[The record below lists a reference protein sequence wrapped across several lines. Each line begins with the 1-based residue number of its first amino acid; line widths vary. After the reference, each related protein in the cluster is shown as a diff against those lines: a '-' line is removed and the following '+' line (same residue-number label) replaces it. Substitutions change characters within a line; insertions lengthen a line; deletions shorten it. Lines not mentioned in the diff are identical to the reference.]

1 MIRSSKQLYVLYYDL
16 EPPCQ
21 PHKCHHCGAHAGHLP
36 THGLSCCKSQGR
48 HACHAAINNLI
59 NRSLATGKHPDGG
72 TIVPWKGGWVLVWN
86 ATCPDTFTPSHIT
99 LAMRE
104 AGAVAVKQSKER
116 SISTHSSLMISHH
129 FVPIAIET
137 SGVFGSEA
145 ITFFKGLGQRAK
157 FESRDPRSFCF
168 LLQRTVVA
176 IQWGNTAAVLAW
188 YPPSLIFWS
197 FHPYNLCIF
206 GNFIKI
212 L

>member
-21 PHKCHHCGAHAGHLP
+21 PHKCHHCSADAGHLP
-36 THGLSCCKSQGR
+36 THGLSCCKSQER
-48 HACHAAINNLI
+48 HAFHAAINNLI

-116 SISTHSSLMISHH
+116 SRSTHSSLMISHH

-145 ITFFKGLGQRAK
+145 ITFFEWLGQRAK
-157 FESRDPRSFCF
+157 FESRDPRSFRF
-168 LLQRTVVA
+168 FYYKEQLWQSSEGTRQQYLHGILPVWFFDHST
-176 IQWGNTAAVLAW
+176 
-188 YPPSLIFWS
+188 LII
-197 FHPYNLCIF
+197 YVYLET
-206 GNFIKI
+206 